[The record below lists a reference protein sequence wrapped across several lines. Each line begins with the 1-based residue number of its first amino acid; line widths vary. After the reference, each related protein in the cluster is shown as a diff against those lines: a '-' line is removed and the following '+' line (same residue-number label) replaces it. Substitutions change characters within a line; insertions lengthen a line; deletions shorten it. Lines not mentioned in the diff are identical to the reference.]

1 MNKTVR
7 FKTTTTTTARTT
19 TTTTT
24 TTKQYTLFYKTY
36 FEVYILHC
44 QLYSLKVL

>member
-24 TTKQYTLFYKTY
+24 TTKQYILFYKTY

>member
-24 TTKQYTLFYKTY
+24 TKQYILFYKTY